1 MNNLNKILQNHKLWL
16 NDHNTGE
23 KANLEGAYLEGAYLR
38 GADLRGA
45 YLQRAD
51 LKGANLE
58 GANLEGANLIEAN
71 LKGANLEGANLE
83 GANLIEANLK
93 GAKLRG
99 ADLGGAYLE
108 KAYLEGANLTGANLE
123 FTKIISFTAGKHFV
137 FIHVG
142 EQYEDGNICKIGCK
156 TQSLQEWVENYKEI
170 GKKEGYNE
178 FEIQAYGS
186 TIKHFKD
193 MLGF

>member
-1 MNNLNKILQNHKLWL
+1 MNNLNKILKNHKIWL
-16 NDHNTGE
+16 NDANKGE
-23 KANLEGAYLEGAYLR
+23 RADLR

-45 YLQRAD
+45 NLR
-51 LKGANLE
+51 GANLR
-58 GANLEGANLIEAN
+58 GADLRG
-71 LKGANLEGANLE
+71 
-83 GANLIEANLK
+83 ANLK

-99 ADLGGAYLE
+99 ANLEGADLQRANLRGAYLEKAYLRGADLRGAYLE